1 MFVCI
6 SYSYI
11 VIVSDLPSSSSL
23 LVVLFQFVSHI
34 LFSPRPSSQLHLS
47 SLFLPF
53 LSLPL
58 IFISLSSLFLPFLSL
73 PLIYI
78 SLYYLSLPFLS
89 PLSFPL
95 LFLSLLLCVLSLL
108 SSLLRSPPVSRLLY
122 TPLRLFY
129 SNIPFSVVFSSRA
142 EQAGAG
148 ACNDNRFRSSQV
160 KNIKDSLWRDDDFS
174 TAIVMVA
181 LYATLHHSFLI
192 VMDAL
197 YATLYHSLLDR
208 SSQ

>member
-58 IFISLSSLFLPFLSL
+58 IFISLPSLFLPFLSL

-78 SLYYLSLPFLS
+78 SLSSLSLPFLS
-89 PLSFPL
+89 PFSSPL
-95 LFLSLLLCVLSLL
+95 LFLSLILCVLSLL
-108 SSLLRSPPVSRLLY
+108 SSLLRSPPVSPLLY
-122 TPLRLFY
+122 IHL
-129 SNIPFSVVFSSRA
+129 SASS
-142 EQAGAG
+142 
-148 ACNDNRFRSSQV
+148 
-160 KNIKDSLWRDDDFS
+160 IL
-174 TAIVMVA
+174 T
-181 LYATLHHSFLI
+181 FL
-192 VMDAL
+192 
-197 YATLYHSLLDR
+197 SLLFSLLGQNR
-208 SSQ
+208 QGQEHATIIAFGHLNLRI

>member
-58 IFISLSSLFLPFLSL
+58 IFISLPSLFLPFLSL

-78 SLYYLSLPFLS
+78 SLSSLSLPFLS
-89 PLSFPL
+89 PFSSPL
-95 LFLSLLLCVLSLL
+95 LFLSLILCVLSLL
-108 SSLLRSPPVSRLLY
+108 SSLLRSPSRVSSRFIHLSSWFFFAYPHAPVS
-122 TPLRLFY
+122 
-129 SNIPFSVVFSSRA
+129 
-142 EQAGAG
+142 
-148 ACNDNRFRSSQV
+148 
-160 KNIKDSLWRDDDFS
+160 SL
-174 TAIVMVA
+174 I
-181 LYATLHHSFLI
+181 TLSLI
-192 VMDAL
+192 HISEP
-197 YATLYHSLLDR
+197 TR
-208 SSQ
+208 RI

>member
-1 MFVCI
+1 MCRLP

-58 IFISLSSLFLPFLSL
+58 IFISLPSLFLPFLSL

-78 SLYYLSLPFLS
+78 SLSSLSLPFLS

-95 LFLSLLLCVLSLL
+95 LFLSLLLCVVSLL
-108 SSLLRSPPVSRLLY
+108 SSLLRSPPRVSSP
-122 TPLRLFY
+122 TPLRFFY

-148 ACNDNRFRSSQV
+148 ACNDNRFRSSQF
-160 KNIKDSLWRDDDFS
+160 KNIKDRLSWCDDVFPLRSSL
-174 TAIVMVA
+174 VA
-181 LYATLHHSFLI
+181 LYAAFPHHSFI
-192 VMDAL
+192 PFIWE
-197 YATLYHSLLDR
+197 HEK
-208 SSQ
+208 

>member
-23 LVVLFQFVSHI
+23 LVVLFQFVSHM

-58 IFISLSSLFLPFLSL
+58 IFISLSS
-73 PLIYI
+73 
-78 SLYYLSLPFLS
+78 LSLPFLS

-148 ACNDNRFRSSQV
+148 ACNDNRFRSSQF
-160 KNIKDSLWRDDDFS
+160 KNIKDRLSWCDDDFS
-174 TAIVMVA
+174 AAIVMVA
-181 LYATLHHSFLI
+181 LYVAVVIGRLFLNI
-192 VMDAL
+192 IRFG
-197 YATLYHSLLDR
+197 YCR
-208 SSQ
+208 

>member
-23 LVVLFQFVSHI
+23 PVVLFQFVSHI

-53 LSLPL
+53 ISLPL

-108 SSLLRSPPVSRLLY
+108 SSLLRSPPRVSSRLLH
-122 TPLRLFY
+122 L
-129 SNIPFSVVFSSRA
+129 SGFSS
-142 EQAGAG
+142 
-148 ACNDNRFRSSQV
+148 
-160 KNIKDSLWRDDDFS
+160 L
-174 TAIVMVA
+174 T
-181 LYATLHHSFLI
+181 FL
-192 VMDAL
+192 
-197 YATLYHSLLDR
+197 SLLF
-208 SSQ
+208 SLLGQNG